1 VQGRPDPRVEDVIKR
16 SFNVTEL
23 VIGESHIIL
32 RMPESRKKLA
42 DLIKIVS
49 ELGAKIGAI
58 NIRELTLDDVFLY
71 YTKKRIL

>member
-71 YTKKRIL
+71 YTKKMIL

>member
-1 VQGRPDPRVEDVIKR
+1 MQGRPDPRVEDVIKR

>member
-23 VIGESHIIL
+23 VIGGSHIIL

-49 ELGAKIGAI
+49 ELGAKIETI
-58 NIRELTLDDVFLY
+58 NIRELTLDDVLLY

>member
-49 ELGAKIGAI
+49 ELGAKIEAI

>member
-1 VQGRPDPRVEDVIKR
+1 MQGRPDPRVEDVIKR

-49 ELGAKIGAI
+49 ELGAKIEAI